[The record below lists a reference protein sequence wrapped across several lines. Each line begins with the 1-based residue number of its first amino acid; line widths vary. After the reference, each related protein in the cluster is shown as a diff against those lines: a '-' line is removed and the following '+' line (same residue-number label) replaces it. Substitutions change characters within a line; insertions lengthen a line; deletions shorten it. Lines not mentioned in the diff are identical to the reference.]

1 MVIVV
6 SDEVL
11 NSKGFITANAGLD
24 TSLFVK
30 NPVMFWKHDRER
42 PPIGTWKNL
51 RILNGQWVAEPVVDV
66 EGGDFEKMIAGKLER
81 EVIRASSIGIIPLE
95 GEIINGE
102 KWVTKALL
110 VEISLTD
117 IPSNG
122 NAITLYR
129 KDKVSGKLVKLAFE
143 DLEELNFFETN
154 DDTLMTKEEK
164 QKFEA
169 LEKQFGGFQKTI
181 ETLADENKVLKAE
194 LEEVKKAKAQQDKK
208 EGEKDDK
215 ASEALKKELLAMQEK
230 ITELSNERVSVNDL
244 VSAFKSGSFQAQ
256 QSSEREGWTLS
267 DWQKNDPKNL
277 ALMRDAEPEKFQG
290 LLANLR
296 K

>member
-1 MVIVV
+1 MIVV